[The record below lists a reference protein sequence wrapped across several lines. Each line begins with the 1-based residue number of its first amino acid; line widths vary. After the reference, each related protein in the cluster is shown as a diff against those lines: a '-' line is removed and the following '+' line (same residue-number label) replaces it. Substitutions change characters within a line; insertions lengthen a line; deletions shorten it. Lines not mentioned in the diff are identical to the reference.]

1 MKRSPNYNFRLPQRG
16 AREGEPNDAADIE
29 DLTYD
34 FEIVDTELARQKAED
49 ERLEKE
55 KATKLALSQH
65 TGAAVLD
72 HPNSSVT
79 DDKIGTRTV
88 LTTSGKLQTLLTA
101 IGNAVK
107 AISGTSTW
115 NETVT

>member
-34 FEIVDTELARQKAED
+34 LEIVDKELARQKAED

-55 KATKLALSQH
+55 KATKQALAQH
-65 TGAAVLD
+65 QSAEVLD
-72 HPNSSVT
+72 HPDGSVT
-79 DDKIGTRTV
+79 DAKIGTC
-88 LTTSGKLQTLLTA
+88 LLYTSRC
-101 IGNAVK
+101 V
-107 AISGTSTW
+107 
-115 NETVT
+115 